1 MSNMKTNRPKLIM
14 ALLALIL
21 TINTAFAGEDSNLP
35 KTGTIAGRVL
45 DAATLKPMEYVNVA
59 VYRIADSSL
68 LTGSITNPE
77 GSFSI
82 GKLSFGDYYLKIS
95 FLGFNEYK
103 TGKVAIDQAS
113 PLSNLGDIK
122 LTASQYDLGAVSV
135 TAEKSKVEYQIDKR
149 VINVDQQTVAKGGSA
164 VNVLENTPSVQVDPQ
179 GNLTLRGSSDYIVL
193 IDGKPSPVKGS
204 DALKQI
210 NAASIKQI
218 EVITN
223 PSAKYD
229 AEGQAGIINVIRKKE
244 ALQGLSG
251 SLNTSLGTTDKYTAN
266 GLINY
271 RTGKVN
277 VFGGIDFADNKYRN
291 DLTLNNISYLE
302 TGTQIL
308 SESAYQTYNNDNL
321 SGRAGIDYDMN
332 DKNSFSLSG
341 SYGKQGFDQ
350 GTNATYNNRY
360 GSPEIS
366 YYNSSSNYLDVTGD
380 VLSLNADYQHK
391 FGENHTLSVTNYYFS
406 WDGRDENNLNEL
418 ITNENYDETGVKS
431 KLNYVKDNHNFQ
443 YRLNVDYKRPINSGT
458 LETGVQYRYEYRFE
472 DMLFRN
478 YNVESDEWV
487 TNDDFTYKLD
497 YYNSIYSGYATY
509 SGTVAGIGYMAG
521 LRSEY
526 FTREITFS
534 NDPLAYNFNKFMLY
548 PSLHFSKTF
557 KDKHQ
562 FQASYSRRINRP
574 QPWLLNKTPN
584 FIDPYNIFIGSP
596 YLEPEYTDAFEL
608 NYRFMQKIVTVSV
621 QTYLRNTSNS
631 LNTSRTLREDGI
643 MVHELINADN
653 QQSYGVELGLDFN
666 LAKWWQLSTGGNIY
680 HYTIATVIDN
690 SRTDRSTNSWDA
702 RMINNFSL
710 KWGTKLQTVLYV
722 QGAGIDASGNS
733 GSFYVVNLAVNQPFM
748 KGKANIGLSAQ
759 NLFDSIKF
767 HYTSTN
773 KNYDN
778 DYLIRAEGP
787 VIMLTASYSFNNF
800 QNKQRGR
807 ADDSSFKGGGAF

>member
-1 MSNMKTNRPKLIM
+1 M
-14 ALLALIL
+14 LAMLVIL
-21 TINTAFAGEDSNLP
+21 NSAFAGGESVTP
-35 KTGTIAGRVL
+35 RTGTITGRVL

-59 VYRIADSSL
+59 VYRVADSSL
-68 LTGSITNPE
+68 LTGSITTPE

-82 GKLSFGDYYLKIS
+82 SKLPLGAYFLKVS
-95 FLGFNEYK
+95 FLGFNEIK
-103 TGKVAIDQAS
+103 TGRIEINQAS
-113 PLSNLGDIK
+113 PVNNTGDIK
-122 LTASQYDLGAVSV
+122 LTASQYDLSTVAV

-193 IDGKPSPVKGS
+193 VDGKPSPVKGS

-251 SLNTSLGTTDKYTAN
+251 SLNSSLGTTDKYTAN
-266 GLINY
+266 GFINY
-271 RTGKVN
+271 RSGKVN
-277 VFGGIDFADNKYRN
+277 VFGGIDFSDNIYRG
-291 DLTLNNISYLE
+291 DITLNNISYLE
-302 TGTQIL
+302 TGTIEL
-308 SESAYQTYNNDNL
+308 SESAQQFYNNDNL
-321 SGRAGIDYDMN
+321 AGRAGIDYDLN

-341 SYGKQGFDQ
+341 SYGKQGYDQ

-360 GSPEIS
+360 GSPEMS

-391 FGENHTLSVTNYYFS
+391 FGENHTLSVANYYFS

-418 ITNENYDETGVKS
+418 ITNEYYDETGIKS

-443 YRLNVDYKRPINSGT
+443 YRLNVDYKRPIKSGT
-458 LETGVQYRYEYRFE
+458 LEAGVQYRHEYRYE

-478 YNVESDEWV
+478 YEVESGEWI

-497 YYNSIYSGYATY
+497 YFNNIWSGYATY
-509 SGTVAGIGYMAG
+509 SGNLAGFGYMAG

-526 FTREITFS
+526 FTREITFT
-534 NDPLAYNFNKFMLY
+534 NDPLKYDFNKFMLY
-548 PSLHFSKTF
+548 PSLHISRSL

-584 FIDPYNIFIGSP
+584 FIDPYNIFKGSP

-608 NYRFMQKIVTVSV
+608 NYRFVQKIATLSV
-621 QTYLRNTSNS
+621 QTYLRNTSNC
-631 LNTSRTLREDGI
+631 LNTSRTLGEDGI
-643 MVHELINADN
+643 MIHELINADN

-666 LAKWWQLSTGGNIY
+666 LAKWWQLSTGGNLY
-680 HYTIATVIDN
+680 HYSIATVIDN

-702 RMINNFSL
+702 RMINNFTL
-710 KWGTKLQTVLYV
+710 KWGTRLQAVLYV

-733 GSFYVVNLAVNQPFM
+733 GSFYVVNLAVNQPFL
-748 KGKANIGLSAQ
+748 KGKANLGLSAE

-767 HYTSTN
+767 HYTSTS
-773 KNYDN
+773 KNYNN

-787 VIMLTASYSFNNF
+787 TIMLTASYSFNNF
-800 QNKQRGR
+800 QQKQRGR
-807 ADDSSFKGGGAF
+807 ADDTSFKSGGAF